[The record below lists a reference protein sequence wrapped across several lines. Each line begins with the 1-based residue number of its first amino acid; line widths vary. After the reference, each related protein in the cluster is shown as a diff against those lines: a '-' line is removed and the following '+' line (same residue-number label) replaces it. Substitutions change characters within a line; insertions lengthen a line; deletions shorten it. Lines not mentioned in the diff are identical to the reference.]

1 MTPRPCSRAR
11 GQWGK
16 GAEGA
21 GSGGLG
27 SRENRWTRLQ
37 LCAAASTYPT
47 CHRLLQRAWGGHLRG
62 QGGTWSKRGTGPA
75 HCPALA
81 SAQGG
86 ARLPLPPPPTYWSEG
101 SQLPS
106 ANPSAT
112 CGYRGAFGP
121 GRTEGRPAPR
131 GPSRAPGDPPAAA
144 AGAAAA
150 AAGARGRPLSPQTC
164 STRTRRCME
173 APPSADPSGDLRSRP
188 EPRPQA
194 ATQ

>member
-1 MTPRPCSRAR
+1 MTPRPFSRAR

-75 HCPALA
+75 
-81 SAQGG
+81 
-86 ARLPLPPPPTYWSEG
+86 T
-101 SQLPS
+101 
-106 ANPSAT
+106 
-112 CGYRGAFGP
+112 
-121 GRTEGRPAPR
+121 
-131 GPSRAPGDPPAAA
+131 
-144 AGAAAA
+144 
-150 AAGARGRPLSPQTC
+150 
-164 STRTRRCME
+164 
-173 APPSADPSGDLRSRP
+173 APPSPPRRAVPGSLSPRPRLTGRRGRSCRPRIPAPPVGTGVRSGRDAQRADQPRGARAERPATHLRQQQERQRQLQEPADGRCPRKHARRGPAAVWRPRPAQTRP
-188 EPRPQA
+188 E
-194 ATQ
+194 T